1 MSQLI
6 VKPVETSREKKQFE
20 ELPWQMYRG
29 DPNWIPPLRQNQKE
43 LVGFA
48 KHPFYEHNR
57 GQAFLALKD
66 GKPVGRI
73 LAIVNQA
80 HNERYNEQRGFFGFF
95 ESIDDQEVATGLF
108 AAARNWLA
116 EQGMTALR
124 GPTNPSMNYEC
135 GLLIEGFDRPPT
147 FMMTYNKP
155 YYARLIEA
163 CGLAKTQDMYA
174 FYGHLEMLAGLDKKV
189 EFVVKEALR
198 RFNLKLRKLNP
209 RKFYEDVR
217 MFLDIYN
224 SSLAGTWGFVPLD
237 SHEADH
243 MASSMKYLL
252 VPEMTSIAEVDGKPV
267 GAVFALLD
275 YNPRI
280 KAIDGKL
287 FPFGWLR
294 LLWNKKA
301 IHKIRL
307 LSTNVVP
314 EYQRWGVGL
323 VLLARMLPGAL
334 AWGIR
339 EAEFSWVLE
348 SNHLSYSSLK
358 RGGAVITHTYRMY
371 DGEL

>member
-20 ELPWQMYRG
+20 ELLWQMYRG

-43 LVGFA
+43 LIGFA
-48 KHPFYEHNR
+48 KHPFYEQNR
-57 GQAFLALKD
+57 AQAFLALQD

-73 LAIVNQA
+73 LAILNNA
-80 HNERYNEQRGFFGFF
+80 HNERFNEKRGFFGFF
-95 ESIDDQEVATGLF
+95 ESIDDQAVASGLF
-108 AAARNWLA
+108 AAAKQWLV
-116 EQGMTALR
+116 EQGMTAVR

-174 FYGHLEMLAGLDKKV
+174 FYGHLEMLADLDKKV

-209 RKFYEDVR
+209 RKFYDDVR

-224 SSLAGTWGFVPLD
+224 SSMQGTWGFVALSPA
-237 SHEADH
+237 EADH
-243 MASSMKYLL
+243 MAASMKYLL

-267 GAVFALLD
+267 GAVFGMLD

-307 LSTNVVP
+307 ISTNVIP

-358 RGGAVITHTYRMY
+358 RGGAVITQTYRMY
-371 DGEL
+371 EGDL

>member
-1 MSQLI
+1 
-6 VKPVETSREKKQFE
+6 
-20 ELPWQMYRG
+20 
-29 DPNWIPPLRQNQKE
+29 
-43 LVGFA
+43 
-48 KHPFYEHNR
+48 
-57 GQAFLALKD
+57 
-66 GKPVGRI
+66 
-73 LAIVNQA
+73 
-80 HNERYNEQRGFFGFF
+80 
-95 ESIDDQEVATGLF
+95 
-108 AAARNWLA
+108 
-116 EQGMTALR
+116 
-124 GPTNPSMNYEC
+124 
-135 GLLIEGFDRPPT
+135 
-147 FMMTYNKP
+147 MMTYNKP

-209 RKFYEDVR
+209 RKFYQDVR

-224 SSLAGTWGFVPLD
+224 SSLAGTWGFVPLEA
-237 SHEADH
+237 HEADH

-252 VPEMTSIAEVDGKPV
+252 VPDMTSIAEVDGKPV